1 MEVSPYLEMVAA
13 KAPRPEFTGL
23 SSCPSLSDR
32 LRGYQRSTVEFGLAA
47 GRWGCFLDT
56 GLGKTLVEHEWGMHA
71 ADHSNG
77 RTLILCPLAVAQQQR
92 REGERFG
99 YPIRVIRDMN
109 GVGEGLNV
117 CNYDRVHLLE
127 PEAFGAVILDESAI
141 LRSFTGAVSANL
153 RALFARHRWRL
164 AAAAVPAPNDHTE
177 IGQTAEFLG
186 AMSAQEMMMRWFIP
200 DHKKTGP
207 YAFRLRRHGEQAF
220 WEWVASWARAATHPA
235 DLGYPEENFSVPEVR
250 IIRHAIDSAATV
262 AGSLFA
268 STVNATTIH
277 DIKRQTSSARA
288 ENMAAMI
295 AQEPDEPWVVWVD
308 TDYEADAALDALRK
322 IDTGRALDVRGK
334 MSTEAKEEALDR
346 FSSSGEPLVL
356 VTKPEIA
363 GLGLNWQHCARTWF
377 MGRSFSYL
385 NFYQAVRRFKRY
397 GQTREVQIH
406 LSIAEGEEVIGRS
419 LDRKAED
426 HRRMMAH
433 MVDAMAS
440 VSVAAASAK
449 LTPYE
454 PAASAPAPSWL
465 GGQPVQALDHR
476 HGQRFALFNGDCVEV
491 MRQLPDACLD
501 LTVYSPPFAG
511 LYIYSDSPADM
522 GNCADDDEFL
532 RQYRYAV
539 EEKYRVTRP
548 GRLSAVHCKDLRNLA
563 GTTGRSGLRDFQ
575 GKIIEVHQSAGWELH
590 TRITLWR
597 CPVKQQAT
605 SKGSRLNYKDLMRD
619 ATFSMMGTPEY
630 LLIFRRWAE
639 TEAEKALAVPVIHKP
654 ENFPLPQWQEWAS
667 PVWTAEPSEAL
678 DATTLLPFPV
688 WGYPPTGDSLDETD
702 VLGSD
707 KDAGD
712 EKHICPLPMD
722 ITRRVIRMWS
732 NPGDVVGSMFA
743 GIGSEGVV
751 ALEEGRRSV
760 GIELKA
766 SYFKQNSEWLDGI
779 DRQMGLFS

>member
-1 MEVSPYLEMVAA
+1 MTSPYLEMVAS
-13 KAPRPEFTGL
+13 KAPRPEFSGL
-23 SSCPSLSDR
+23 ASLPPLSGH
-32 LRGYQRSTVEFGLAA
+32 LRGYQRATTEFGLAA

-71 ADHSNG
+71 AENSNG

-99 YPIRVIRDMN
+99 YPIRVIRDMD

-117 CNYDRVHLLE
+117 CNYDRVHLLD

-141 LRSFTGAVSANL
+141 LRSMTGKVSEDL
-153 RALFARHRWRL
+153 RRRFAHHRWRL

-177 IGQTAEFLG
+177 MGQTADFLG
-186 AMSAQEMMMRWFIP
+186 VMSARKMLMRWFTP
-200 DHKKTGP
+200 DHSKTQA
-207 YAFRLRRHGEQAF
+207 YRLLRHGEEAF
-220 WEWVASWARAATHPA
+220 WEWVAGWARAAGHPA
-235 DLGYPEENFSVPEVR
+235 DLGFPEEDFTVPDVR
-250 IIRHAIDSAATV
+250 IIRHAVDSAV
-262 AGSLFA
+262 RIDGSLFGG
-268 STVNATTIH
+268 SVSATSIH
-277 DIKRQTSSARA
+277 DVKRQTSSARA
-288 ENMAAMI
+288 EAMAAMI
-295 AQEPDEPWVVWVD
+295 AQEPGEPWVVWVD
-308 TDYEADAALDALRK
+308 TDYEADAALDALRR
-322 IDTGRALDVRGK
+322 IDKARAIDVRGS
-334 MSTEAKEEALDR
+334 MSTEKKEAALDR
-346 FSSSGEPLVL
+346 FSASGEPLVL

-397 GQTREVQIH
+397 GQQREVQIH
-406 LSIAEGEEVIGRS
+406 LSIAEGEDVIGRS

-433 MVDAMAS
+433 MVEAMKR
-440 VSVAAASAK
+440 VSVTPAVSK
-449 LTPYE
+449 LTPYA
-454 PAASAPAPSWL
+454 PASSAPAPSWL
-465 GGQPVQALDHR
+465 GGVTVEALDHR

-639 TEAEKALAVPVIHKP
+639 TEAEKNLVVPVQHAP
-654 ENFPLPQWQEWAS
+654 ENFPLPQWQTWAS
-667 PVWTAEPSEAL
+667 
-678 DATTLLPFPV
+678 PV
-688 WGYPPTGDSLDETD
+688 WGYPPSGDSLDETD

-707 KDAGD
+707 KEASD

-722 ITRRVIRMWS
+722 ITRRVVRMWS

-760 GIELKA
+760 GIELKP
-766 SYFKQNSEWLDGI
+766 SYFKQNGEWLDGI